1 MKTLLMISS
10 GFALVTGII
19 IKFVADL
26 TPALCPVLEAI
37 GKTCG

>member
-1 MKTLLMISS
+1 MKTVLMISS

-19 IKFVADL
+19 VTAIEKL
-26 TPALCPVLEAI
+26 TPALCPVFEAI